1 MDMGPQ
7 VTPAA
12 TPSEVDKEDIPRLS
26 QQGSGPPT
34 NEAKAREPF
43 DKDKVDERKEVD
55 RSGNEVLDPS
65 GESTGQGEGTASTG
79 EGAEPSKLDEGHEL
93 GGLSER
99 DRIIAVA
106 LGRGFSHEKAGEFA
120 GVTSKTVQ
128 RRMADP
134 TFVAAVSEERR
145 RAFEEISG
153 QLTHWAIQAVKT
165 LVGVMRSDNPSDQR
179 RAAEAILNIG
189 GRYHRQLQDHELA
202 ARLEKLE
209 ACLATAEQPDAYRP
223 ADGDRS

>member
-12 TPSEVDKEDIPRLS
+12 TPSEVDKKDIPRLS

-34 NEAKAREPF
+34 SEAKAREPF
-43 DKDKVDERKEVD
+43 DKDKVDERKDLD
-55 RSGNEVLDPS
+55 RSGNEVLDPCGDS
-65 GESTGQGEGTASTG
+65 ARQGEGTASTG
-79 EGAEPSKLDEGHEL
+79 RGAEPPKLDEGREL
-93 GGLSER
+93 DGLSER
-99 DRIIAVA
+99 DRIIAIA
-106 LGRGFSHEKAGEFA
+106 LGRGFSHEKAGELA
-120 GVTSKTVQ
+120 GVSSKTVQ

-134 TFVAAVSEERR
+134 TFLVAVSEERR
-145 RAFEEISG
+145 RAFELISG

-165 LVGVMRSDNPSDQR
+165 LVGVMQSDNPSDQR

-209 ACLATAEQPDAYRP
+209 TFLAAAEQPDVHRP
-223 ADGDRS
+223 DTGSGS